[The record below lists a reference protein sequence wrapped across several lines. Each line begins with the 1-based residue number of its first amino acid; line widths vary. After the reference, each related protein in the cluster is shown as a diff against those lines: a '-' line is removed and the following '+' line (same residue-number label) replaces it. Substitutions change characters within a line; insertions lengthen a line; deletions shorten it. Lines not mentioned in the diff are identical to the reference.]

1 MRYIQYTLDEE
12 EFLRLRSVCV
22 IQKTNLKS
30 ITRKAILLYLNQF
43 LENFNGEKGEQNHG
57 QKTIKSD

>member
-1 MRYIQYTLDEE
+1 MRYIQYTLEEE

-22 IQKTNLKS
+22 IQETNLKS

-43 LENFNGEKGEQNHG
+43 LETFNSEEKGEQNNG
-57 QKTIKSD
+57 